1 MTPKQ
6 LKGTI
11 LWLMMRSSDEELVDM
26 LKHIT
31 LEDGSHPVSV
41 LELRHCLRAETREI
55 MEHVPDRNKFGL

>member
-26 LKHIT
+26 LKYIT

-41 LELRHCLRAETREI
+41 LEPRHCLRAEAREI

>member
-26 LKHIT
+26 LKYIT

-41 LELRHCLRAETREI
+41 LELRHCLKAEARKLMKRERMSLDGI
-55 MEHVPDRNKFGL
+55 R